1 MKFERV
7 FTVLLLSLALIL
19 AGSGCV
25 SQGEGAE
32 DNSGTDAAT
41 SGTDVVAD
49 SEVSN
54 IQANPI
60 TPWNP
65 EPTSPVIDPTAYI
78 HSQASVIGNV
88 TIGANVMVSPMA
100 SVRSDEGM
108 PIFVGDDSNIQD
120 GVVLHALETIDEE
133 GEPVEKNLVEVDGK
147 KYAVYVGERVSLA
160 HQSQVHGPA
169 YVGNDTFIGMQAF
182 VFKSRVGNNC
192 VLEPT
197 SAVIGVDIPDGRY
210 VPAGTVV
217 TTQAEADNLPVITDD
232 YTYKHTN
239 EAVVYVN
246 VNLAEGYNAQ

>member
-1 MKFERV
+1 MKLNRIFMA
-7 FTVLLLSLALIL
+7 LLLSLALTL
-19 AGSGCV
+19 AVSGCV
-25 SQGEGAE
+25 SQGGEIEEGESVEAE
-32 DNSGTDAAT
+32 
-41 SGTDVVAD
+41 VE

-54 IQANPI
+54 IQANPV

-65 EPTSPVIDPTAYI
+65 EPTEPIIDPTAYI
-78 HSQASVIGNV
+78 YPQAAVIGDV
-88 TIGANVMVSPMA
+88 TIGASVMVSPMA

-108 PIFVGDDSNIQD
+108 PIFVGDETNIQD

-160 HQSQVHGPA
+160 HQSQIHGPA

-182 VFKSRVGNNC
+182 VFKAKVGNNC

-197 SAVIGVDIPDGRY
+197 SVAIGVTIPDGRY
-210 VPAGTVV
+210 ISAGTVV
-217 TTQAEADNLPVITDD
+217 TSQAEADRLPEITDD
-232 YTYKHTN
+232 YAYRHTN

-246 VNLAEGYNAQ
+246 VNLAEGYNA

>member
-1 MKFERV
+1 MKFNRV
-7 FTVLLLSLALIL
+7 FMTLLLSLALIL

-32 DNSGTDAAT
+32 EDNNADAANNTDA
-41 SGTDVVAD
+41 GIE

-54 IQANPI
+54 IQANPV

-65 EPTSPVIDPTAYI
+65 EPTEPVIDPTAYI
-78 HSQASVIGNV
+78 HPQASVIGNV
-88 TIGANVMVSPMA
+88 TIGASVMVSPMA
-100 SVRSDEGM
+100 SVRGDEGM
-108 PIFVGDDSNIQD
+108 PIFVGDESNVQD

-133 GEPVEKNLVEVDGK
+133 GKPVEKNLVEVDGK
-147 KYAVYVGERVSLA
+147 KYAVYIGERVSLA

-197 SAVIGVDIPDGRY
+197 SAVIGVTIPDGRY

-217 TTQAEADNLPVITDD
+217 TSQAEADKLPEIKDD
-232 YTYKHTN
+232 YAYKHTN

-246 VNLAEGYNAQ
+246 VNLAEGYNA

>member
-1 MKFERV
+1 MKLNRIFMA
-7 FTVLLLSLALIL
+7 LLLSLALTL
-19 AGSGCV
+19 AVSGCV
-25 SQGEGAE
+25 SQGGEIEEGESVEAE
-32 DNSGTDAAT
+32 
-41 SGTDVVAD
+41 VE

-54 IQANPI
+54 IQANPV

-65 EPTSPVIDPTAYI
+65 EPTEPIIDPTAYI
-78 HSQASVIGNV
+78 HPQAAVIGDV
-88 TIGANVMVSPMA
+88 TIGASVMVSPMA

-108 PIFVGDDSNIQD
+108 PIFVGDETNIQD

-160 HQSQVHGPA
+160 HQSQIHGPA

-182 VFKSRVGNNC
+182 VFKTKVGNNC

-197 SAVIGVDIPDGRY
+197 SAAIGVTIPDGRY
-210 VPAGTVV
+210 ISAGTVV
-217 TTQAEADNLPVITDD
+217 TSQAEADRLPEITDD
-232 YTYKHTN
+232 YAYRHTN

-246 VNLAEGYNAQ
+246 VNLAEGYNA

>member
-1 MKFERV
+1 MKFNRV

-32 DNSGTDAAT
+32 EDNGIDS
-41 SGTDVVAD
+41 VAE
-49 SEVSN
+49 SEASN

-78 HSQASVIGNV
+78 HSQASIIGNV
-88 TIGANVMVSPMA
+88 TIGADVMVSPMA

-108 PIFVGDDSNIQD
+108 PIFVGSESNIQD
-120 GVVLHALETIDEE
+120 GVVLHGLETIDEE

-147 KYAVYVGERVSLA
+147 KYSVYIGERVSLA

-182 VFKSRVGNNC
+182 VFKAHVGNDC

-197 SAVIGVDIPDGRY
+197 SAVIGVTIPDGRY
-210 VPAGTVV
+210 VPAGTTV
-217 TTQAEADNLPVITDD
+217 TTQAEADKLPEITDD
-232 YTYKHTN
+232 YAYKHTN